1 MFKEIVKK
9 SLKFIGIKV
18 TRIGFKGNPAD
29 KYFNS
34 GKLSSIEENSS
45 ELYDKFY
52 SDHKVL
58 DKYYDKDRLEF
69 YKNVAGNLQKEGV
82 SLKNKTV
89 LDMGTGVGYLL
100 DEIVK
105 IFDPISLT
113 GADYS
118 VEGINY
124 SKVKF
129 PNINFFV
136 HDVNDPLPEE
146 YDVIFCTEV
155 LEHILD
161 PYTALENLVNGLNSG
176 GILVLTVPDGRKD
189 TIHEHIN
196 FWSPESWGSF
206 LTKMVPD
213 ANVKNLYINEG
224 SYNYSIIKI

>member
-105 IFDPISLT
+105 IF
-113 GADYS
+113 
-118 VEGINY
+118 N
-124 SKVKF
+124 
-129 PNINFFV
+129 
-136 HDVNDPLPEE
+136 
-146 YDVIFCTEV
+146 
-155 LEHILD
+155 
-161 PYTALENLVNGLNSG
+161 
-176 GILVLTVPDGRKD
+176 
-189 TIHEHIN
+189 EHIN
-196 FWSPESWGSF
+196 GYKNHQMF
-206 LTKMVPD
+206 LWQFI
-213 ANVKNLYINEG
+213 NLELWFNKFFDEL
-224 SYNYSIIKI
+224 